1 MLIGQ
6 VDLSKRL
13 LLAPMADVTD
23 QSFRHIAREFGA
35 GLTFTQMVSAKGVID
50 DEFNT
55 LRYLAFNRKEKPIGV
70 QILGND
76 PEIIG
81 ASVREIIKYKPD
93 VVDLN
98 CGCPVD
104 KVTKYKMGAC
114 LMDSPKLLGQIIT
127 QMKKSA
133 DDVPVSAKFRL
144 GEDEKNITVIE
155 SAKAAEDN
163 GASFITVHTRTRKDK
178 YDQRAKWDWLAKVKE
193 SVNIP
198 VVGNGSIFTAA
209 DAIRMKEQT
218 GIDSV
223 MVARGALGNPFIF
236 SRYNSIVDKNFDPG
250 LPDVDTVRE
259 ITIKHCK
266 SLVIEYGE
274 IRGLQFIKKN
284 IIWYYKNYNG
294 INKLIENL
302 MKARAVDEIMEL
314 IEKHTN
320 NIKNE
325 NYPQEDLEVI
335 KQKFKMK
342 VLFWLVN
349 EPAYTESF
357 G

>member
-55 LRYLAFNRKEKPIGV
+55 LRYLAFNKNEKPIGV

-81 ASVREIIKYKPD
+81 ASVKEIVKYKPD
-93 VVDLN
+93 VIDLN

-114 LMDSPKLLGQIIT
+114 LMSSPKLLAQIISA
-127 QMKKSA
+127 MKKYA
-133 DDVPVSAKFRL
+133 GDVPVSAKFRL
-144 GEDEKNITVIE
+144 GEDEKNMTVIE
-155 SAKAAEDN
+155 SAKAAEDS
-163 GASFITVHTRTRKDK
+163 GASFVTVHARTRKDK
-178 YDQRAKWDWLAKVKE
+178 YDKDSKWDWLAKVKE
-193 SVNIP
+193 SVSIP
-198 VVGNGSIFTAA
+198 VVGNGSVFTAA
-209 DAIRMKEQT
+209 DAVRMKEQT
-218 GIDSV
+218 GVDSV

-236 SRYNSIVDKNFDPG
+236 SNFNSIVDKNFDPG
-250 LPDVDTVRE
+250 LPDID
-259 ITIKHCK
+259 TIKETTLVHCK
-266 SLVIEYGE
+266 SLIREYGE
-274 IRGLQFIKKN
+274 IRALPFIKKN
-284 IIWYYKNYNG
+284 IIWYYKNFSG
-294 INKLIENL
+294 INTLIVNL
-302 MKARAVDEIMEL
+302 MKANSINEVLEL
-314 IEKHTN
+314 VEKHTE
-320 NIKNE
+320 NIENA
-325 NYPQEDLEVI
+325 NYPEEDLEII

-349 EPAYTESF
+349 EPVYTESF